1 MSKVKERLLVSLFLF
16 CKLVKDYV
24 DGLENL
30 KKIEITIE
38 DDEEMSGSF
47 YVVKTKETYVYED
60 EADADV
66 KVDAVRRDI
75 GFAGVEKK
83 YKQGK
88 MNKAGEVVRPET
100 WTVVAKLN
108 K

>member
-1 MSKVKERLLVSLFLF
+1 MRYENIKEYIDS
-16 CKLVKDYV
+16 
-24 DGLENL
+24 LENL
-30 KKIEITIE
+30 RKIEFTIE

-60 EADADV
+60 ESNADA

-83 YKQGK
+83 YKAGK
-88 MNKAGEVVRPET
+88 MNKAGEVTKPET
-100 WTVVAKLN
+100 WIVVAKLN

>member
-1 MSKVKERLLVSLFLF
+1 MKYTNI
-16 CKLVKDYV
+16 KDYI
-24 DGLENL
+24 DGLDNL
-30 KKIEITIE
+30 RKIEVTIE

-47 YVVKTKETYVYED
+47 YVTKTKETFVYED

-66 KVDAVRRDI
+66 KVDAVRRDP

-83 YKQGK
+83 YKAGK
-88 MNKAGEVVRPET
+88 MNKAGDVVRPET

>member
-1 MSKVKERLLVSLFLF
+1 MKYTDI
-16 CKLVKDYV
+16 KDYV

-47 YVVKTKETYVYED
+47 YVVKTKETYVFESES
-60 EADADV
+60 EADE
-66 KVDAVRRDI
+66 KVDSARRDI
-75 GFAGVEKK
+75 GFAGVDKT
-83 YKQGK
+83 YKPGK
-88 MNKAGEVVRPET
+88 MNKAGEVTKPET
-100 WTVVAKLN
+100 WVVKVKLN